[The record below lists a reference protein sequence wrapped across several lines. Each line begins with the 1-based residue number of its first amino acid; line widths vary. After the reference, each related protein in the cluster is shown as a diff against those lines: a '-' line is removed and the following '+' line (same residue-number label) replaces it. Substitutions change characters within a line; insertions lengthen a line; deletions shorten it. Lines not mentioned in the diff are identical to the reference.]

1 LPDDDYGQTAR
12 ASYSNINK
20 LVLMQAINTS
30 SGTTA
35 DNSFSLNCSPSS
47 AQSLATVDR
56 DEKDGILGSING
68 YFSRCLS
75 SVIES
80 GTEIM
85 MGTSTDVDAI
95 MRIKAT
101 GDFFATVSGLTSG
114 LQIATNVGLFA
125 TRTASGT
132 AATLTSVVYDFRTF
146 SLALFDFVTNVV
158 LEPLAFIEQFSDLFS
173 FYFGVFL
180 PSLPYTIFIIAV
192 VGFFVAVLQ
201 SVIASSLWAVM
212 HMTPDRTF
220 IGSQSQGYLLLLS
233 LFVRPSLLTIG
244 LFAAFQMI
252 NPIVAFSSKAFWS
265 MRAANIEHENFIA
278 QFAQWKN
285 WVIVYGMM
293 LLPIV
298 YMVFGLSASLA
309 DEVLTWVGHGVK
321 PLGQTEAMSQ
331 MQQRSERH
339 GRDIGGDGKGGGK
352 PPPSPNSRA
361 PKAAGDG
368 GGGGKGDQPATG
380 GNTQAPAPVPTVASS
395 LSDS

>member
-1 LPDDDYGQTAR
+1 
-12 ASYSNINK
+12 
-20 LVLMQAINTS
+20 
-30 SGTTA
+30 
-35 DNSFSLNCSPSS
+35 
-47 AQSLATVDR
+47 
-56 DEKDGILGSING
+56 
-68 YFSRCLS
+68 
-75 SVIES
+75 
-80 GTEIM
+80 
-85 MGTSTDVDAI
+85 
-95 MRIKAT
+95 
-101 GDFFATVSGLTSG
+101 
-114 LQIATNVGLFA
+114 
-125 TRTASGT
+125 
-132 AATLTSVVYDFRTF
+132 
-146 SLALFDFVTNVV
+146 
-158 LEPLAFIEQFSDLFS
+158 
-173 FYFGVFL
+173 
-180 PSLPYTIFIIAV
+180 
-192 VGFFVAVLQ
+192 
-201 SVIASSLWAVM
+201 M